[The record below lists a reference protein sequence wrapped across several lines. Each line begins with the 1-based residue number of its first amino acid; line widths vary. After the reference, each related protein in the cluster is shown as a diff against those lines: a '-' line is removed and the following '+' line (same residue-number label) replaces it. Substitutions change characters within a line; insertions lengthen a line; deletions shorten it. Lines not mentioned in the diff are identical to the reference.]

1 MFNRVT
7 IVGLG
12 LIGGS
17 LGLAIKEKRFAKE
30 VIGVSRKQ
38 ATINMA
44 IKLQAVDRAT
54 LDLKKGVEESDLIIL
69 ATPVLKIIEIAKK
82 IQPFLK
88 KGAVL
93 IDAGSTKEY
102 IVREI
107 EKISRKDIYFV
118 GSHPIAGSE
127 KAGIAHADKNLF
139 KGCWCILTRT
149 TRTNRKALEKVKRF
163 WKALDMEIV
172 VMGPIQHDTLVSK
185 ISHLPHAVAVAL
197 VNTLGK
203 KDSIFAAGGFNDT
216 TRIASGEPELWK
228 DIFATN
234 RENIIKD
241 IGLLKRELSKIGIA
255 LKNRNSSALLQLLN
269 GAKKIRDKL

>member
-1 MFNRVT
+1 MFKRIT
-7 IVGLG
+7 IIGLG

-17 LGLAIKEKRFAKE
+17 LALAIKEKKLAKE
-30 VIGVSRKQ
+30 IIGVSRREN
-38 ATINMA
+38 TIRYA
-44 IKLQAVDRAT
+44 IRKRMVDCAT
-54 LDLKKGVEESDLIIL
+54 LGLKKGVKDSDLVII
-69 ATPVLKIIEIAKK
+69 ATPVLKIPELAKK

-88 KGAVL
+88 KGAIL

-149 TRTNRKALEKVKRF
+149 ASTDRKALEKVKRF

-241 IGLLKRELSKIGIA
+241 IGLLKRELSKIEIA